1 MKWAWRLD
9 IAALMRHDR
18 SMDQHERPGVAIG
31 MTNTH
36 DSGPMGFGTSGVSIP
51 STSAAINAT
60 TVTAPVMRSLALVL
74 RAFRAPRNP

>member
-1 MKWAWRLD
+1 
-9 IAALMRHDR
+9 
-18 SMDQHERPGVAIG
+18 

-36 DSGPMGFGTSGVSIP
+36 GSGPMGFGTSGVGIP

-60 TVTAPVMRSLALVL
+60 ATATTPVMRSLALVL